1 MDLNLV
7 IPTTPNPNIS
17 EFRQGDR
24 ITVTVKV
31 REGERERLQAF
42 EGDVIRKRGR
52 GLGSTFTVRRVS
64 HGIAVERTFPYY
76 SPSVESVK
84 LVSHQKSRQARPY
97 YLRSLYGKAARL
109 KEDRRRSR
117 R

>member
-52 GLGSTFTVRRVS
+52 GLQRLLSMPQLATIGLLPTRSTLTWQFL
-64 HGIAVERTFPYY
+64 P
-76 SPSVESVK
+76 
-84 LVSHQKSRQARPY
+84 
-97 YLRSLYGKAARL
+97 ARL
-109 KEDRRRSR
+109 LEYHLDRVW
-117 R
+117 